1 MENLS
6 DKLKELQEKEK
17 EIRKSIEELDNSIL
31 MNPHM
36 PESIKD
42 YIRGKRDEELK
53 PTPFDGLQITNKI
66 IGYNPD
72 TFEPIYENNT

>member
-17 EIRKSIEELDNSIL
+17 ELRKSIEELDNSIL

-36 PESIKD
+36 PESIKE
-42 YIRGKRDEELK
+42 YIRIKREEEKK
-53 PTPFDGLQITNKI
+53 PEPFDGLIISNKI
-66 IGYNPD
+66 IGYDPD
-72 TFEPIYENNT
+72 TFNPIYESNP

>member
-36 PESIKD
+36 PESIKE
-42 YIRGKRDEELK
+42 YIRGKRDEEKK
-53 PTPFDGLQITNKI
+53 PEPFDGLQITNKI
-66 IGYNPD
+66 IGYDPE
-72 TFEPIYENNT
+72 TFEPIYESNP

>member
-53 PTPFDGLQITNKI
+53 PIPFDGLQITNKI
-66 IGYNPD
+66 IGYDPE
-72 TFEPIYENNT
+72 TFEPIYDNS